1 MAQLPKVAMV
11 RVGKKRKSTL
21 YVLSESGRVYQ
32 MKQSVVAEQCK
43 NNRIGV
49 EELCR
54 RTMQRGTID
63 TKFYTKVKELTK
75 ANLRKALEG

>member
-1 MAQLPKVAMV
+1 
-11 RVGKKRKSTL
+11 
-21 YVLSESGRVYQ
+21 